1 MKDGNDV
8 LRARMR
14 WVEIDHGALV
24 HNVGM
29 LRQMLGPSELW
40 AVVKGQAY
48 GHGAVETARTVLD
61 AGADGL
67 TVSSLSEAV
76 DLRTAGVNGP
86 LLVMNPVL
94 PEQADM
100 YVKHD
105 LIATVAD
112 ETAAAALSAAAENSD
127 RPVPVHVKVD
137 TGLSRYGTDDDVIEF
152 IGRLHSLPNVEIGG
166 IFSHFACADAEDQR
180 SVRGQLRR
188 FNEFLSALSDADL
201 RPPAAHMCNSAGA
214 IVLPEAR
221 LQMVRNGLSVYGMY
235 SSASVRERALEAG
248 VHLRP
253 AMTLKARVSSVRRLA
268 AGSPVGYGSTY
279 TTERPTTAITLPIGY
294 ADGVSRNLSGKLEVL
309 VHGRRRPLIGRV
321 CMNHV
326 IVDAG
331 DVPMQIGD
339 VVTLLGAAGD
349 ERVAA
354 EEWADHLG
362 TIAYEIVCMVGNR
375 NPRVHMYDR

>member
-1 MKDGNDV
+1 MKDRTDV
-8 LRARMR
+8 QRARMR
-14 WVEIDHGALV
+14 WVEIDHSALA
-24 HNVGM
+24 HNVAM
-29 LRQMLGPSELW
+29 LRQMLGPSQLW

-48 GHGAVETARTVLD
+48 GHGAAEVARTALR
-61 AGADGL
+61 AGAAGL
-67 TVSSLSEAV
+67 TVSSLSEALE
-76 DLRTAGVNGP
+76 LRAAGVDGS

-94 PEQADM
+94 AEQADM
-100 YVKHD
+100 YVQHA

-112 ETAAAALSAAAENSD
+112 TTAAAALSAAAETAD
-127 RPVPVHVKVD
+127 RPVPVHVKID
-137 TGLSRYGTDDDVIEF
+137 TGLSRYGTDDDVIAF
-152 IGRLHSLPNVEIGG
+152 VRHLHSLPKVKIEGV
-166 IFSHFACADAEDQR
+166 FSHFACADADDQR
-180 SVRGQLRR
+180 SARGQLRR
-188 FNEFLSALSDADL
+188 FNELLSALSGAGL
-201 RPPAAHMCNSAGA
+201 RPPVAHMCNSAGA
-214 IVLPEAR
+214 IAIPEAR

-279 TTERPTTAITLPIGY
+279 TTEGRTTAITLPIGY
-294 ADGVSRNLSGKLEVL
+294 ADGVSRNLTGKLEVL

-326 IVDAG
+326 IIDAG
-331 DVPMQIGD
+331 DVPVQIGD
-339 VVTLLGAAGD
+339 VVTLLGADGD
-349 ERVAA
+349 ERVSA

-375 NPRVHMYDR
+375 NPRVHVYDR